1 TSATVDIPTV
11 NDDGSPGRTE
21 FLVGPASQLSA
32 AEVSSPYPEVVDED
46 LVDRMREKA
55 TLLRQHGE
63 ASPVAEAS
71 GLTDPR
77 QGWPDESFYFTWK
90 DDASIGDGRTSIW
103 VHPRSTII
111 YKFYGSRRPA
121 LNKAWLDAL
130 LSTANSGTGLYVV
143 PEPPAP
149 RIAEAVEEEV
159 S

>member
-1 TSATVDIPTV
+1 MDRIHYAGDSCVTGTAIARALLDYSQALALAGTSATVDIPTV

-77 QGWPDESFYFTWK
+77 QGWPDE
-90 DDASIGDGRTSIW
+90 D
-103 VHPRSTII
+103 V
-111 YKFYGSRRPA
+111 
-121 LNKAWLDAL
+121 
-130 LSTANSGTGLYVV
+130 
-143 PEPPAP
+143 
-149 RIAEAVEEEV
+149 
-159 S
+159 